1 MELHLKP
8 SEAARGFYENHSFAY
23 SGDAGLDL
31 FFISDITVPAR
42 STVLIDLEIAVKL
55 KQFNSS
61 FHIDSKKLY
70 SNKPCLLMPRSSIY
84 KTPLRLAN
92 SVGLI
97 DSEYRGNLKVPL
109 DNISDEDY
117 IVKSGDRLVQ
127 LVAPNLGNFSLVL
140 TEDLGV
146 TERGSKGFGSSGK

>member
-8 SEAARGFYENHSFAY
+8 SEAAREYYENHSFAY

-31 FFISDITVPAR
+31 FFVKDLTIPAKT
-42 STVLIDLEIAVKL
+42 TVLIDLEVAIKL
-55 KQFNSS
+55 KQFNSN

-70 SNKPCLLMPRSSIY
+70 MTMPSLLMPRSSIY

-97 DSEYRGNLKVPL
+97 DSEYRGNLKVPV
-109 DNISDEDY
+109 DNISDDDY
-117 IVKSGDRLVQ
+117 NIKAGDRLFQ

-146 TERGSKGFGSSGK
+146 TDRGSKGFGSSGK